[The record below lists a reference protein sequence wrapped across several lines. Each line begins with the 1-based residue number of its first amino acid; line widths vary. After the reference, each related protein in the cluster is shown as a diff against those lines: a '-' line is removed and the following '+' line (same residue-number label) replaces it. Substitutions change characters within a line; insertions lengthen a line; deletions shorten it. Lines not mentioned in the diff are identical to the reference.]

1 MAGNL
6 QDARKAL
13 EDGNCEAAVEKA
25 EQVLSAAKGA
35 GNAEDMM
42 GSVKVLVPALVTLDK
57 LEDARLHVKEI
68 LAQFKTSGNKPGQA
82 SMLIASGEI
91 SNAEKEPAKALDLA
105 AEAEDLVPGS
115 GDLSKDIKMQ
125 LLQMKVDSYLLQSK
139 GSDAMVC
146 AKELRS
152 LASANNDKE
161 GEAAAW
167 QAIASVHQLQET
179 EEQGISTA
187 DDVLQA
193 AQSALNIY
201 RDVGKKKGE
210 ATALNTM
217 ARAQLRLDKVST
229 GMKTA
234 EDALELF
241 KGLGQS
247 RGVVSVLET
256 IVQAQSILGKP
267 AAGLQVAQKELAIAR
282 QTGSKRAEAD
292 VLDMITQTYAM
303 LGQPRGA
310 MQFAKQALD
319 VYYLLGDKTG
329 LGSMYHTMAEMQRS
343 LGDLGEG
350 ARFAEQSLAAFKAA
364 GSKWGQEQALQTL
377 STLMVERGF
386 PEKAPLR
393 SQVQKALKD
402 LQKAVQQKQA
412 DDVKA
417 AEAKLNSMASILAEG
432 EVAGVLVPMLQKDPS
447 LVTFLEEQGWEFKK
461 EGSTDGTKI
470 KTYPH
475 AGFYLQMIMTGM
487 NFGPQFRGVHPYR
500 VGDPGKENNFCLSV
514 SVLPETE
521 AWQME
526 MGFRP
531 GVMDS
536 GLQCQAMNV
545 FP

>member
-1 MAGNL
+1 MAGTL

-13 EDGNCEAAVEKA
+13 EDGNCEEAVRNA
-25 EQVLSAAKGA
+25 ELVLSSAKGA
-35 GNAEDMM
+35 SNAEDMM
-42 GSVKVLVPALVTLDK
+42 DAVKVLVPALIALDK
-57 LEDARLHVKEI
+57 LEDARLQVKEI
-68 LAQFKTSGNKPGQA
+68 LAQFKTSGNKPGLA
-82 SMLIASGEI
+82 SMLVATGDL
-91 SNAEKEPAKALDLA
+91 SNAEKEPSKALDIA
-105 AEAEDLVPGS
+105 AEVEDLIPSCGTRDKV
-115 GDLSKDIKMQ
+115 IKMQ
-125 LLQMKVDSYLLQSK
+125 LLQMKVNSYLLQSK

-152 LASANNDKE
+152 LASTNNDKE

-179 EEQGISTA
+179 EEQGVSTA

-193 AQSALNIY
+193 AESALKIFQGIGN
-201 RDVGKKKGE
+201 KNGE

-234 EDALELF
+234 EDALEKF
-241 KGLGQS
+241 KELGQS

-267 AAGLQVAQKELAIAR
+267 AAGLQVAQKELASAR
-282 QTGSKRAEAD
+282 QAGRKRAEAD

-319 VYYLLGDKTG
+319 VYCVLGDKTG
-329 LGSMYHTMAEMQRS
+329 QGSLYHTMAEMQRS
-343 LGDLGEG
+343 LGDMAEG
-350 ARFAEQSLAAFKAA
+350 TRFAEQSLAAFRAA
-364 GSKWGQEQALQTL
+364 SCKWGEEQALQTL

-417 AEAKLNSMASILAEG
+417 AEAKLNSMASMLADG
-432 EVAGVLVPMLQKDPS
+432 EVAGVLVPLLQRDPS

-461 EGSTDGTKI
+461 ESSTDKTKI

-475 AGFYLQMIMTGM
+475 NAFYLQMIMTGM
-487 NFGPQFRGVHPYR
+487 NFGPQFRGVHPFR
-500 VGDPGKENNFCLSV
+500 VGDPGDDHLTCLSV
-514 SVLPETE
+514 SVVPETE

-531 GVMDS
+531 GIMDS
-536 GLQCQAMNV
+536 GLQCQAMLA